1 MGNYQYFYNLL
12 SNIEPSKST
21 KNYVSSLQSNL
32 REYLKNSEQYKHKHI
47 DTFISGSFAKNI
59 AIRPSVNEDKQDVDI
74 VVVTNY
80 NKKTSPEHILT
91 ELKDVLSIRE
101 KYKNIRLQSKS
112 VGIDMANYH
121 IDIVPLI
128 AEDNHFWIGN
138 RENNEWILTNPKKHI
153 EWSTRINTDNENKYK
168 PLVKLLKW
176 WRKRK
181 NIEQVRLPKGI
192 LLEKLIADNIGNSK
206 YDMENLLITTL
217 ENIVDNFKDDY
228 IAKKIIPTIN
238 DPILQENNLAENYSL
253 EDFTV
258 FIELIQQ
265 DLEQIKSA
273 DFSVDIWKKIF
284 GKDSAKSIEE
294 TQEEYSL
301 TAKSQ
306 IDCLLNEVVEKS
318 QELAINIKEY
328 EQKKQ
333 DLEKKETDIS
343 NRKKNI
349 QSELDD
355 LKYTLYID
363 FIQEASNSLS
373 SELIKDTGREYWI
386 KKIETLEEINKKKR
400 RGFRG
405 YEHNYL
411 ATIYKA
417 LELHE
422 KFYDSICSMVKDN
435 FYLSIYEVK
444 DVIEK
449 TPYRITLINSLK
461 AAIKHD
467 DYSSTNK
474 SFKEAL
480 KLLEK
485 DRK

>member
-21 KNYVSSLQSNL
+21 KKYVSSLQSNL
-32 REYLKNSEQYKHKHI
+32 REYLKNSEQYKHIHV
-47 DTFISGSFAKNI
+47 DTFVSGSFAKNI

-80 NKKTSPEHILT
+80 NKKNSPEHILT
-91 ELKDVLSIRE
+91 ELKDVLSISE

-121 IDIVPLI
+121 IDIIPLI

-138 RENNEWILTNPKKHI
+138 RENNKWILTNPKKHI
-153 EWSTRINTDNENKYK
+153 EWSTRINKENENKYK

-176 WRKRK
+176 WRKSK

-273 DFSVDIWKKIF
+273 DFSVDIWKQIF
-284 GKDSAKSIEE
+284 GKESAKSIEE
-294 TQEEYSL
+294 IQEEYSL

-333 DLEKKETDIS
+333 GLEKMETDIS

-363 FIQEASNSLS
+363 FIQEVSKSLS

-400 RGFRG
+400 RSFRG

-411 ATIYKA
+411 AAIYKA

-435 FYLSIYEVK
+435 FYLSIYKVK

-449 TPYRITLINSLK
+449 TPYRTTLINSLK

-467 DYSSTNK
+467 DYSSTNE

>member
-21 KNYVSSLQSNL
+21 KKYVSSLQNNL
-32 REYLKNSEQYKHKHI
+32 REYLKDNEQYKHIHV
-47 DTFISGSFAKNI
+47 DTFVSGSFAKNI
-59 AIRPSVNEDKQDVDI
+59 AIRPSINEDKQDVDI

-91 ELKDVLSIRE
+91 ELKDVLSNSE

-121 IDIVPLI
+121 IDIIPLI
-128 AEDNHFWIGN
+128 AEDDYFWIGS
-138 RENNEWILTNPKKHI
+138 RENNEWVLTNPKKHI
-153 EWSTRINTDNENKYK
+153 EWSTRINKENENKYK

-176 WRKRK
+176 WRKNK
-181 NIEQVRLPKGI
+181 NVEQVRLPKGI
-192 LLEKLIADNIGNSK
+192 LLEKIIADNIGNSK

-228 IAKKIIPTIN
+228 ISKKIIPTIN

-258 FIELIQQ
+258 FIEQIQQ
-265 DLEQIKSA
+265 DLEKIKSA
-273 DFSVDIWKKIF
+273 DFSADILKQIF

-294 TQEEYSL
+294 IQEEYSL

-306 IDCLLNEVVEKS
+306 IDCLLNEVIEKS
-318 QELAINIKEY
+318 QELTINIKEY

-333 DLEKKETDIS
+333 DLEKRETDIS

-363 FIQEASNSLS
+363 FIQEASKSLS
-373 SELIKDTGREYWI
+373 SELIKDMGREYWI
-386 KKIETLEEINKKKR
+386 KKIETLEEINKKKQR
-400 RGFRG
+400 SFWGH
-405 YEHNYL
+405 EQNYL
-411 ATIYKA
+411 AKIYKA
-417 LELHE
+417 LELHQ
-422 KFYDSICSMVKDN
+422 KFYNSICSMVEDN

-449 TPYRITLINSLK
+449 TPYRTTLIHSLK

-467 DYSSTNK
+467 DYSSTNE

-485 DRK
+485 DSK